1 MKFPPNG
8 RSAPGSTRPNTR
20 RCTSAR
26 SATRDGFWGEHG
38 KRIDWFK
45 PFTKVKNTSFD
56 PHNVSIKWFEDGV
69 TNVAHNCIDR
79 HLPKRA
85 NQTAIIWEGDDP
97 VEVEAHH
104 LRRAAEQVGHFA
116 NVLKG
121 HGVKK
126 GDRVTIYLPM
136 IPEAAY
142 AMLACARIGAI
153 HSVVFG
159 GFSPDALAGRIEDA
173 KSDVVITAD
182 EGLRGGRK
190 VPLKANVDAAIEK
203 AGGVKNVIVVKR
215 TGGDVAWQTR
225 ARRLAARSRQGGDRA
240 LPARADECGGSAVH
254 PLHLGLDRRA
264 QGRPAHH
271 RRLSRLRLDD
281 PPIRLRLPR
290 RRHLLVHR
298 RRRLGDRP
306 QLHRLRPAR
315 QRRDDADVRGRSE
328 LSRR

>member
-1 MKFPPNG
+1 MYAQSLNDPE
-8 RSAPGSTRPNTR
+8 A
-20 RCTSAR
+20 
-26 SATRDGFWGEHG
+26 FWGEHG

-45 PFTKVKNTSFD
+45 PFTKVKDVSFD

-69 TNVAHNCIDR
+69 TNVAYNCIDR

-97 VEVEAHH
+97 TKSKHITY
-104 LRRAAEQVGHFA
+104 AELADHVGHFA
-116 NVLKG
+116 NVLKW

-153 HSVVFG
+153 HSIVFG

-173 KSDVVITAD
+173 KSEVVITAD

-190 VPLKANVDAAIEK
+190 VPLKANVDIALQK
-203 AGGVKNVIVVKR
+203 ADCVKTVIVVKH
-215 TGGDVAWQTR
+215 TGGEVAWDAKR
-225 ARRLAARSRQGGDRA
+225 DVWLHEAIRRRHRP
-240 LPARADECGGSAVH
+240 LPARADERGRPAVH
-254 PLHLGLDRRA
+254 PLHLRLDRHA
-264 QGRPAHH
+264 QGRGAHD
-271 RRLSRLRLDD
+271 RRLSRLRRDD
-281 PPIRLRLPR
+281 ASICLRLSR
-290 RRHLLVHR
+290 RRRLLVHG
-298 RRRLGDRP
+298 RRRLGDGP

-315 QRRDDADVRGRSE
+315 QRRDDADVRGHSRTTPRSPA
-328 LSRR
+328 SGK